1 MINVCLYFFG
11 KNKPGMTCLQLYTNT
26 FLLYIVSNI
35 NTTQA
40 GKNQSMSELHQWTS
54 MQIIVE
60 RFELEVTVFL
70 TNAAIYLVFFVID

>member
-1 MINVCLYFFG
+1 MYACISLVKTKLEGLYA
-11 KNKPGMTCLQLYTNT
+11 NT

-40 GKNQSMSELHQWTS
+40 GKNQSMSELQQLTS
-54 MQIIVE
+54 MQIIVG
-60 RFELEVTVFL
+60 RCKLEVTVFL

>member
-1 MINVCLYFFG
+1 MYACISLVKTKLEWLYA
-11 KNKPGMTCLQLYTNT
+11 NT

-40 GKNQSMSELHQWTS
+40 GKNQSMSELQQLTS
-54 MQIIVE
+54 MQIIVG
-60 RFELEVTVFL
+60 RCELEVTVFL